1 MSSQRSSLCL
11 SPQTLTMHNVL
22 VFLNELSDRDIDWLV
37 EAGDK
42 REISSGTILIHEGK
56 AVDTLYIMLDGTL
69 VVSIA
74 AMGERELA
82 RLYSGEVVGEMS
94 FVDARPPSATVKTM
108 ENSLVLA
115 ISREKLAQKL
125 IDDESFASRFYKA
138 LAILLSHRLRG
149 TVKQLGYRADDS
161 TSRAASGNGGP
172 TPDEAE
178 GAIATTRFERLLER
192 LEVTI

>member
-1 MSSQRSSLCL
+1 
-11 SPQTLTMHNVL
+11 MHKVL
-22 VFLNELSDRDIDWLV
+22 VFLNELSDNDIDWLI
-37 EAGDK
+37 EAGEK
-42 REISSGTILIHEGK
+42 REIPSGTVLIYEGK
-56 AVDTLYIMLDGTL
+56 TVDTLYIMLDGTL

-115 ISREKLAQKL
+115 ISREKLARKL

-149 TVKQLGYRADDS
+149 TVKQLGYSSDKTSEPNGASSTDS
-161 TSRAASGNGGP
+161 AASHS
-172 TPDEAE
+172 
-178 GAIATTRFERLLER
+178 AIAGTRFERLLER